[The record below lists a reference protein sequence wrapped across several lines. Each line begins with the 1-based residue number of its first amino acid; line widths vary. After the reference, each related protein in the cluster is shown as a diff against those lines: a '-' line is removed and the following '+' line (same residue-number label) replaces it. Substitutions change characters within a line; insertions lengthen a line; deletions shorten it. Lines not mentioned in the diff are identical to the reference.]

1 MDHKVVRL
9 CDTAVTPAKR
19 HLRMTENATYFVG
32 QLLVAMP
39 GMRDP
44 RFNRAVIYMCAHS
57 DEGALGLVINQL
69 VDHIDFPNLL
79 EQLDIET
86 ETAERQIRVHF
97 GGPVETGRGFVLHS
111 ADYTQESTLRVND
124 QVGLTASVGILEAIA
139 QGSPTPR
146 HSLLALGYAGW
157 GPGQLDDE
165 VQANAWLQVPPDD
178 AIIFDDELHTK
189 WGRAVEA
196 LGIDVSFLSGQA
208 GHA

>member
-1 MDHKVVRL
+1 MIGDGAYL
-9 CDTAVTPAKR
+9 A
-19 HLRMTENATYFVG
+19 G

-39 GMRDP
+39 GMGDP
-44 RFNRAVIYMCAHS
+44 RFDRSVIYMCAHS
-57 DEGALGLVINQL
+57 DDGALGLVVNQL
-69 VDHIDFPNLL
+69 VDHIDFPDLL
-79 EQLDIET
+79 EQLNIDT
-86 ETAERQIRVHF
+86 EAPARQIRVHF

-111 ADYTQESTLRVND
+111 ADYTQDSTLQVND

-165 VQANAWLQVPPDD
+165 VQANAWLQVPADE
-178 AIIFDDELHTK
+178 AIIFDNEIDTK
-189 WGRAVEA
+189 WQRAVGS
-196 LGIDVSFLSGQA
+196 LGIDVSFLSGDA